1 MTRLLAAG
9 ISVASLFACIT
20 LNGCAQSQTT
30 ATATPGPNTPGWT
43 GRTIVP
49 GSSSTLAG
57 DAEATYYQQKWPFSD
72 FSN

>member
-1 MTRLLAAG
+1 MKHLLATG
-9 ISVASLFACIT
+9 LSVALMFGCVT
-20 LNGCAQSQTT
+20 LTGCAQSQTM

-49 GSSSTLAG
+49 GSSSSLAK
-57 DAEATYYQQKWPFSD
+57 DSEATYYQQKWPFSD